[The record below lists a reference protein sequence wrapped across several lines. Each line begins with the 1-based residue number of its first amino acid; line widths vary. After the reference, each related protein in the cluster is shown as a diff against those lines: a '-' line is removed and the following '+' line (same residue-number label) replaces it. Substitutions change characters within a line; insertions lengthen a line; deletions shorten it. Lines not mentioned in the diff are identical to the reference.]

1 MARSETV
8 GGSTFKILCARCLP
22 KIRRGFSS
30 QVISHNLQETLHDI
44 TPLLH
49 EAFSAEFAGMYG
61 FVIGSAKLGM
71 HSANYIFSMYSNDAK
86 NQRTTG

>member
-1 MARSETV
+1 MEEAHLKYCVLDVYQRYAEV
-8 GGSTFKILCARCLP
+8 
-22 KIRRGFSS
+22 FSS

-49 EAFSAEFAGMYG
+49 EAFSAEFAGIYG

-71 HSANYIFSMYSNDAK
+71 HSANYIFSIYSNDAK